1 MLKWFLNR
9 KLDAFERQYSYDISY
24 ARDLLNADPAALMA
38 YWKVIGMASYRKGVP
53 RDPWFAAG
61 IAGVL
66 AEDCGPCTQL
76 GVDRAVEAGVPA
88 EVLRA
93 VVAGEVDAMPDDVA
107 LAYRFARATLDRDP
121 EADALRDEVVRR
133 WGPRGLVSLAFA
145 VTTARMFP
153 TLKAALGH
161 ARACTRIRV
170 AGEFVIPA
178 IAEAHSHERLGS

>member
-1 MLKWFLNR
+1 MLKWFLKR
-9 KLDAFERQYSYDISY
+9 KLDAFERAYSYDIGY
-24 ARDLLNADPAALMA
+24 ARDLLDADPAALMA
-38 YWKVIGMASYRKGVP
+38 FWKVVGLAGYRKGVP

-76 GVDRAVEAGVPA
+76 GVDRAAEAGVPS
-88 EVLRA
+88 EVVRA
-93 VVAGEVDAMPDDVA
+93 VVAGDIDAMPDDVA
-107 LAYRFARATLDRDP
+107 LAYRFARASLDRDP

-153 TLKAALGH
+153 TLKSALGH
-161 ARACTRIRV
+161 AKSCTRIRV
-170 AGEFVIPA
+170 AGEFVRPA
-178 IAEAHSHERLGS
+178 TAGAH